1 MLLVGGFVPEKIPVC
16 TCIEKGFIVLTAF
29 LAKGQCHRTIR
40 VTLFYLADDTTEH
53 FSVIES
59 VLPALK
65 HKGTETIA
73 VALATA
79 LQDLL
84 GGKPISAHVA
94 V

>member
-1 MLLVGGFVPEKIPVC
+1 MLPHSQGGV
-16 TCIEKGFIVLTAF
+16 
-29 LAKGQCHRTIR
+29 
-40 VTLFYLADDTTEH
+40 FYLSDDTTEH
-53 FSVIES
+53 FSVIEN

-73 VALATA
+73 VALVTA

-84 GGKPISAHVA
+84 SGEPVSAHVA